1 MILENFNLQ
10 LEQNVEV
17 PNYLVDINEDT
28 VDESP
33 YEPTL
38 EGAMMHILEAEENW
52 NAFQQAV
59 ALTELK
65 GFTESG
71 DVDYV
76 LEAEQSEGF
85 FTKAINWMRSMFGK
99 VVQTFKKFVNYIT
112 SKVASDK
119 HFIKKFEQS
128 KLVVP
133 SGFTFKGFR
142 FNIDAVKIDARG
154 NAIDTVIAKYFPLQ
168 KGSLKQADNIIGTLE
183 KYNSNKGACMD
194 EMRAASI
201 GVPGQV
207 SAKEAK
213 LELKKMFRSGKTQPE
228 SISVSQNDLSS
239 YIKIVKSHKESVD
252 AAKTSMDKIKEQIN
266 KAIDNIKG
274 WKSDIKNIEDK
285 KAKSAAM
292 SYINA
297 HISALKSKATLLS
310 MVNGAL
316 ISALNQQNSQ
326 AKSLVYAVN
335 AVQEKKKG
343 DSKQEKTNESFSFLD
358 NVNFI

>member
-1 MILENFNLQ
+1 MILDNFNLQ
-10 LEQNVEV
+10 LEQNLNI
-17 PNYLVDINEDT
+17 PDYLVDVNEDT

-85 FTKAINWMRSMFGK
+85 FTKAINWMRSMFEK

-119 HFIKKFEQS
+119 HFIKKFENS

-133 SGFTFKGFR
+133 SGFTFKGFK
-142 FNIDAVKIDARG
+142 FNTEALKINARG
-154 NAIDTVIAKYFPLQ
+154 TDIDKVIKKYFPLG
-168 KGSLKQADNIIGTLE
+168 KGSLKDADNIIKALE
-183 KYNSNKGACMD
+183 TYNSNKAACVD
-194 EMRAASI
+194 EMRAAAI
-201 GVPGQV
+201 GVSGQV
-207 SAKEAK
+207 AAKEAK
-213 LELKKMFRSGKTQPE
+213 IELKKMFRSGKTQPE
-228 SISVSQNDLSS
+228 SISLSSGDLSG
-239 YIKIVKSHKESVD
+239 YINKVKSHKD
-252 AAKTSMDKIKEQIN
+252 AVKKAKDAMDGIKKEVN
-266 KAIDNIKG
+266 KAIDDIKG
-274 WKSDIKNIEDK
+274 WKSDAKSIEDK

-297 HISALKSKATLLS
+297 HVSVLKTKATLLS

-316 ISALNQQNSQ
+316 ISALNQENSQ
-326 AKSLVYAVN
+326 AKAIIYAVN